1 MKCDECNRC
10 LLVVAAPSFGLTIVL
25 ANFHRLRGFGTG
37 QRPLDD
43 RAMAVRLVDCLMLD
57 QWPSPA
63 TIIDWGIDSAHHLGA
78 LQHAVVVGITAYDL
92 DRVLGDG
99 PAITALTR
107 GVPWQPYRDVVFT
120 TAYDALFV
128 NDELW

>member
-1 MKCDECNRC
+1 MRCEECNRC
-10 LLVVAAPSFGLTIVL
+10 SLVVTPPSFGLTIAL
-25 ANFHRLRGFGTG
+25 ANFHRLRGSGTR

-43 RAMAVRLVDCLMLD
+43 RSMAERLVDCLMRD
-57 QWPSPA
+57 QWPSAA
-63 TIIDWGIDSAHHLGA
+63 TIIDFGIDSPQHLGA

-107 GVPWQPYRDVVFT
+107 GVPRQPYRDVVFT

>member
-1 MKCDECNRC
+1 MRCDECHRC
-10 LLVVAAPSFGLTIVL
+10 SLVVTPPSFGLTIAL
-25 ANFHRLRGFGTG
+25 ANFHRLRGSGTG

-43 RAMAVRLVDCLMLD
+43 RSMAVRLVDCLILD

-63 TIIDWGIDSAHHLGA
+63 SIIDWGIDSAHHLGA

-107 GVPWQPYRDVVFT
+107 GVPRQPYRDVVFT
-120 TAYDALFV
+120 TAYDALLV
-128 NDELW
+128 NEEQW

>member
-1 MKCDECNRC
+1 MRCDECFRC
-10 LLVVAAPSFGLTIVL
+10 SLVVTSPSFGLTIAL
-25 ANFHRLRGFGTG
+25 ANFHRMRGSGPG

-43 RAMAVRLVDCLMLD
+43 RSMAVRLVDCLILD

-63 TIIDWGIDSAHHLGA
+63 SIIDWGIDSAHHLGV

-92 DRVLGDG
+92 DRVMGDG

-107 GVPWQPYRDVVFT
+107 GVPRQPYRDVVFT
-120 TAYDALFV
+120 TAYDALFL
-128 NDELW
+128 NDEQW